1 MWEEWKAEGAEG
13 AQFGETGV
21 NWLSSGGGCGAG
33 ARAGAGR
40 FLWRMLRA
48 VIGVPSSELI
58 WRGDTSTVVG
68 MDNTQKIKPRDLV
81 VGRRYLHRNGLFIRQ
96 ITEIDGNTVG
106 YLDEGKDRWCSNSVF
121 VRACPTVATPEDEA
135 RVAEELRKF
144 ARLTD
149 KGEFTVRDEAKALTA
164 CAFRNGFLED
174 LHAGKSSELLTQPG
188 LSRISDE
195 EMRKLMIQASA
206 KLEELLR
213 LKSETPAKYEEWVRD
228 YNRKYCRSWK
238 RD

>member
-1 MWEEWKAEGAEG
+1 MGAE
-13 AQFGETGV
+13 
-21 NWLSSGGGCGAG
+21 L
-33 ARAGAGR
+33 
-40 FLWRMLRA
+40 L
-48 VIGVPSSELI
+48 
-58 WRGDTSTVVG
+58 WRGDVITVVG

-81 VGRRYLHRNGLFIRQ
+81 VGRRYLQRNGLSIRQ

-106 YLDEGKDRWCSNSVF
+106 YLDEEGKDRWCSNSVF
-121 VRACPTVATPEDEA
+121 VRACPTVATPEDEV

-149 KGEFTVRDEAKALTA
+149 KGEFTVRDEANALTA

-228 YNRKYCRSWK
+228 YNRKYCHSWK

>member
-1 MWEEWKAEGAEG
+1 LM
-13 AQFGETGV
+13 
-21 NWLSSGGGCGAG
+21 
-33 ARAGAGR
+33 
-40 FLWRMLRA
+40 
-48 VIGVPSSELI
+48 
-58 WRGDTSTVVG
+58 WRGELGTVVG
-68 MDNTQKIKPRDLV
+68 MDNTQKLKPRDLV
-81 VGRRYLHRNGLFIRQ
+81 VGRRYLQGNGLAIRQ

-106 YLDEGKDRWCSNSVF
+106 YLDEQGKDRWCSNSVF

-135 RVAEELRKF
+135 RVAEESRKS

-149 KGEFTVRDEAKALTA
+149 KGKFTVRDEANALTA
-164 CAFRNGFLED
+164 CAFRNGFLEE

-188 LSRISDE
+188 LSRITDE

-213 LKSETPAKYEEWVRD
+213 LKSERPAKYEEWVRD

>member
-1 MWEEWKAEGAEG
+1 MTARSPPYPTRYLICVLGAK
-13 AQFGETGV
+13 
-21 NWLSSGGGCGAG
+21 L
-33 ARAGAGR
+33 
-40 FLWRMLRA
+40 L
-48 VIGVPSSELI
+48 

-68 MDNTQKIKPRDLV
+68 MDSAQKIKPRDLV
-81 VGRRYLHRNGLFIRQ
+81 VGGRYLHRNGLFIRE
-96 ITEIDGNTVG
+96 ITEINGNTVG

-135 RVAEELRKF
+135 N
-144 ARLTD
+144 
-149 KGEFTVRDEAKALTA
+149 ALTA

-206 KLEELLR
+206 KWFFRNYLVNFHWVCLRDGREEAFR
-213 LKSETPAKYEEWVRD
+213 VD
-228 YNRKYCRSWK
+228 F
-238 RD
+238 

>member
-1 MWEEWKAEGAEG
+1 M
-13 AQFGETGV
+13 
-21 NWLSSGGGCGAG
+21 
-33 ARAGAGR
+33 
-40 FLWRMLRA
+40 
-48 VIGVPSSELI
+48 
-58 WRGDTSTVVG
+58 
-68 MDNTQKIKPRDLV
+68 
-81 VGRRYLHRNGLFIRQ
+81 
-96 ITEIDGNTVG
+96 
-106 YLDEGKDRWCSNSVF
+106 
-121 VRACPTVATPEDEA
+121 
-135 RVAEELRKF
+135 AEELRRF

-149 KGEFTVRDEAKALTA
+149 KGEFTVRDEANALTA

-174 LHAGKSSELLTQPG
+174 LHAGRSSELLTQPG

>member
-1 MWEEWKAEGAEG
+1 MWWGPGGSAEGA
-13 AQFGETGV
+13 FGRIALPTAHRRARSLV
-21 NWLSSGGGCGAG
+21 LSFPLNTELLWGGDMS
-33 ARAGAGR
+33 R
-40 FLWRMLRA
+40 
-48 VIGVPSSELI
+48 
-58 WRGDTSTVVG
+58 VVG

-81 VGRRYLHRNGLFIRQ
+81 VGGRYLHRNGLFIRE
-96 ITEIDGNTVG
+96 ITEISGNTVG

-121 VRACPTVATPEDEA
+121 VRACPTVAAPEDEA
-135 RVAEELRKF
+135 RVAEESRKF

-149 KGEFTVRDEAKALTA
+149 KGEFTFRDEANALTA

-206 KLEELLR
+206 MLEELLR
-213 LKSETPAKYEEWVRD
+213 LKSETPGKYEEWVRD
-228 YNRKYCRSWK
+228 YNRRYCRSWK

>member
-1 MWEEWKAEGAEG
+1 MTARSPPYPTRYLICVLGAK
-13 AQFGETGV
+13 
-21 NWLSSGGGCGAG
+21 L
-33 ARAGAGR
+33 
-40 FLWRMLRA
+40 L
-48 VIGVPSSELI
+48 

-68 MDNTQKIKPRDLV
+68 MDSAQKIKPRDLV
-81 VGRRYLHRNGLFIRQ
+81 VGGRYLHRNGLFIRE
-96 ITEIDGNTVG
+96 ITEINGNTVG

-135 RVAEELRKF
+135 N
-144 ARLTD
+144 
-149 KGEFTVRDEAKALTA
+149 ALTA